1 VRHPRP
7 GDRRR
12 PPHPGGRARRDRGPP
27 HRGVRLSDA
36 PQDAVAHDAVARAFR
51 DGYGRAVAL
60 LARALG
66 DIDRAEDALQ
76 DAAAVALERWPR
88 DGVPRN
94 PAAWLVTAARNRAID
109 RIRAERTRSRSEEA
123 RARTVQEA
131 AIDITLTGDPPVPD
145 ERLALIFAC
154 CHPALAIEARVTLTL
169 RLVAGLTVPEVA
181 RALLM
186 EPAAVA
192 QRLVRA
198 KRKIRDAAIPIAEPP
213 REQLPERIDGV
224 LTVLYLVYT
233 EGHTATGGGSLR
245 RDDVAE
251 EAIRLAEVLHRLMP
265 DEAEPAA
272 LLALMLLHHARREG
286 RTGPDGELVLLADQD
301 RSRWDRAAIARGAAL
316 VERALR
322 MRRPPGRYAVE
333 AAIAAVHAEAPTA
346 AETDWPQILG
356 LYDVLRSVAPSP
368 VADLNRAVALAEVE
382 GPAAGLAEVE
392 EVAADGRLD
401 GYAPLHAARA
411 DMLRRLGRGG
421 EAAAAYA
428 RAAELSVN
436 PAERAFLAGR
446 AQAEAGGPD

>member
-7 GDRRR
+7 GDRRG
-12 PPHPGGRARRDRGPP
+12 PAHPRGGPGRGGGAA
-27 HRGVRLSDA
+27 HLGDA
-36 PQDAVAHDAVARAFR
+36 LTGVAHDAVARAFR
-51 DGYGRAVAL
+51 DGYGRAIAL

-76 DAAAVALERWPR
+76 DAAAVALERWAR

-94 PAAWLVTAARNRAID
+94 PAAWLITTARNRAID
-109 RIRAERTRSRSEEA
+109 RVRAEQTRSRSEEA
-123 RARTVQEA
+123 RARTLQEA
-131 AIDITLTGDPPVPD
+131 AIDIPFSNDPPVPD
-145 ERLALIFAC
+145 ERLALVFAC
-154 CHPALAIEARVTLTL
+154 CHPALAMEARVTLTL
-169 RLVAGLTVPEVA
+169 RLVAGLTVPEIA

-186 EPAAVA
+186 EPASVA

-198 KRKIRDAAIPIAEPP
+198 KRKIRDAGIPIAEPP

-233 EGHTATGGGSLR
+233 EGHTATAGDALR

-251 EAIRLAEVLHRLMP
+251 EAIRLAEVLHGLMP

-286 RTGPDGELVLLADQD
+286 RTGPGGALVLLADQD
-301 RSRWDRAAIARGAAL
+301 RSLWDRAAIARGAAL

-322 MRRPPGRYAVE
+322 MSRPPGRYAVE
-333 AAIAAVHAEAPTA
+333 AAIAAVHAEAQTA
-346 AETDWPQILG
+346 QATDWPQILG
-356 LYDVLRSVAPSP
+356 LYDVLRAVAPSP
-368 VADLNRAVALAEVE
+368 VVSLNRAVALAEVD
-382 GPAAGLAEVE
+382 GPGAGLEEVEALAAG
-392 EVAADGRLD
+392 GRLD

-421 EAAAAYA
+421 EAVAAYA
-428 RAAELSVN
+428 QAAELAGN

-446 AQAEAGGPD
+446 AQAEADGPA

>member
-1 VRHPRP
+1 MSENAP
-7 GDRRR
+7 
-12 PPHPGGRARRDRGPP
+12 
-27 HRGVRLSDA
+27 DA
-36 PQDAVAHDAVARAFR
+36 VAHDAVAHDAVARAFR

-76 DAAAVALERWPR
+76 EAAAVALERWAR
-88 DGVPRN
+88 EGVPRN
-94 PAAWLVTAARNRAID
+94 PAAWLITTARNRAID
-109 RIRAERTRSRSEEA
+109 RVRAERTRSRSEEA
-123 RARTVQEA
+123 RARTFQEA
-131 AIDITLTGDPPVPD
+131 AIDIPFTDDPPVPD
-145 ERLALIFAC
+145 ERLALMFAC
-154 CHPALAIEARVTLTL
+154 CHPALAMEARVTLTL
-169 RLVAGLTVPEVA
+169 RLVAGLTVPEIA

-186 EPAAVA
+186 EPASVA

-198 KRKIRDAAIPIAEPP
+198 KRKIRDAGIPIAEPP

-233 EGHTATGGGSLR
+233 EGHTATGGATLR

-251 EAIRLAEVLHRLMP
+251 EAIRLAEVLHGLMP

-286 RTGPDGELVLLADQD
+286 RTGPGGSLVLLADQD
-301 RSRWDRAAIARGAAL
+301 RARWDREAIARGGAL

-333 AAIAAVHAEAPTA
+333 AAIAAVHAEAGTA
-346 AETDWPQILG
+346 DATDWAQILG
-356 LYDVLRSVAPSP
+356 LYDVLAAVAPSP
-368 VADLNRAVALAEVE
+368 VVTLNRAVALAEVA
-382 GPAAGLAEVE
+382 GPAAGLEEVE
-392 EVAADGRLD
+392 ALAEDGRLD
-401 GYAPLHAARA
+401 AYAPLHAARA
-411 DMLRRLGRGG
+411 DMLRRVGRGG

-428 RAAELSVN
+428 RAAELAGN

-446 AQAEAGGPD
+446 RAQAEEAGPA